1 MKRTIII
8 TFAVIIVALAGL
20 FAFNKIASQKEN
32 DSLFAE
38 AVKGNFEISISAS
51 GEIVPENSIDIK
63 APEVSRG
70 RDFRASDLKITDMVA
85 EGTMVKEGD
94 YIATL
99 DRTQYNN
106 MLKDELERL
115 STYRNNLEMKKLDTA
130 VTLNNLRDAIRNQR
144 HTVEEAEIT
153 LRNSKYEPPSTIR
166 QAEINVDKQKRL
178 LEQKQRGYELR
189 VAQAK
194 RDIRNQ
200 TIWANRIERR
210 VESLQEVLSGF
221 TVTAPASG
229 MVVYKRDRRGNKIK
243 TGSSVNAFD
252 RTVATLPDLSTLLS
266 KIYVSEI
273 DIRRIKP
280 GLDVDIR
287 VDAFPDKVFKGK
299 IHTVANIGEK
309 LENSDSKVFEV
320 MVKINGTDAALRP
333 AMTTSNKVIISTYND
348 VIYIPTECVHAGLD
362 KIPYVYT
369 KNKTKQIVVTGE
381 ANDKNIIIE
390 KGLKP
395 KQLVYTIQ
403 PENAEEFRT
412 EGEELIGS
420 VMASAGARQ

>member
-280 GLDVDIR
+280 GLDVEIR
-287 VDAFPDKVFKGK
+287 VDAFPDKAFRGK

>member
-280 GLDVDIR
+280 GLDVEIR
-287 VDAFPDKVFKGK
+287 VDAFPDKAFRGK

-420 VMASAGARQ
+420 VMASAGARP